1 MSDYLKNIGV
11 PGVIP
16 MQKGRLGRGLASLIG
31 EVPAGQARLPAMGE
45 QRVLSIDQLRAG
57 ALNPRKDF
65 DEQELAELADSIR
78 HRGLVQPI
86 VVRPDPA
93 RGDFEIVAGERRWR
107 AAQRAGVHQV
117 PVIVRSL
124 SDREALEIA
133 IIENVQRSDL
143 NPIEEASGYNELMER
158 FGYTQEQLSE
168 VLGKSR
174 SHLANTLRL
183 LKLPAE
189 VRSLMQSGELSA
201 GHGRT
206 LVGRSDAIELA
217 QQIVAGGLNVRGTE
231 TLVQQR
237 DQAPSAGTRGGG
249 TGSAPMRQD
258 KDADTRAFEKD
269 LEDGLGLK
277 VEIRAGSG
285 ESGVLAIRF
294 GNFEQLDYLRARLLG
309 LPIS

>member
-1 MSDYLKNIGV
+1 
-11 PGVIP
+11 

-31 EVPAGQARLPAMGE
+31 EVPAGQARLPATGE

-78 HRGLVQPI
+78 QRGLVQPI

-117 PVIVRSL
+117 PVIVRNL

-189 VRSLMQSGELSA
+189 VRTLMQSGQLSA
-201 GHGRT
+201 SHGRT

-217 QQIVAGGLNVRGTE
+217 QRIVADGLNVRGIE

-237 DQAPSAGTRGGG
+237 DQGPSAGSGGG
-249 TGSAPMRQD
+249 SPAPRQE